1 MVRYIRIINFA
12 PSKDLKMNEDL
23 KSIFQSLIDNNIQDQ
38 SIDEV
43 LNHITK
49 IFPTETCFSTSF
61 SMEDQVITDFVKN
74 SDVKI
79 FTLDTGRLFED
90 TYNTWTLTKSKYK
103 VAIKAYYPNQ
113 EVLEPFIQENG
124 PDSFYTSVD
133 NRKACCN
140 IRKVQPLKRALAGN
154 KIWITGLRAEHSP
167 DRENLQQFEWDES
180 NQIIKFHPLL
190 FWSTQEV
197 KNYIKEKQI
206 PYNILH
212 DKGFV
217 SIGCAPC
224 TRAIQPGEDFRAGR
238 WWWEDASKKEC
249 GLHVH
254 K

>member
-1 MVRYIRIINFA
+1 
-12 PSKDLKMNEDL
+12 MNEDL
-23 KSIFQSLIDNNIQDQ
+23 KSIFQKLLEENILDRSNEETIRRLIDLFSN
-38 SIDEV
+38 EV
-43 LNHITK
+43 
-49 IFPTETCFSTSF
+49 CFSTSF
-61 SMEDQVITDFVKN
+61 SMEDQVITDILNN
-74 SDVKI
+74 SNVNI

-90 TYNTWTLTKSKYK
+90 TYNTWTLTKSKYR
-103 VAIKAYYPNQ
+103 VAIKAYYPDQN
-113 EVLEPFIQENG
+113 ELEPFIQEKG

-133 NRKACCN
+133 NRKMCCD
-140 IRKVQPLKRALAGN
+140 IRKVHPLKRALRGN
-154 KIWITGLRAEHSP
+154 KVWITGLRAEHSP
-167 DRENLQQFEWDES
+167 DRKDLRQLEWDES

-190 FWSTQEV
+190 FWTTEQV
-197 KNYIKEKQI
+197 KNYIKEKHI

-238 WWWEDASKKEC
+238 WWWEDANKKEC

>member
-1 MVRYIRIINFA
+1 MHRVKIYR
-12 PSKDLKMNEDL
+12 MNEDL
-23 KSIFQSLIDNNIQDQ
+23 KSIFQNLIDNHIQNE
-38 SIDEV
+38 SIDDV
-43 LNHITK
+43 LQYLTRL
-49 IFPTETCFSTSF
+49 FPNESCFSTSF

-74 SDVKI
+74 SDIKI

-90 TYNTWTLTKSKYK
+90 TYNTWNLTRSKYK
-103 VAIKAYYPNQ
+103 VNIKAYYPNQ
-113 EVLEPFIQENG
+113 EELEPFIQEKG

-140 IRKVQPLKRALAGN
+140 IRKVQPLKRALQGS
-154 KIWITGLRAEHSP
+154 KVWITGLRAEHSP

-180 NQIIKFHPLL
+180 NQIIKYHPLL
-190 FWSTQEV
+190 FWTTEEV

-238 WWWEDASKKEC
+238 WWWEDANKKEC

-254 K
+254 N

>member
-1 MVRYIRIINFA
+1 MHPATISN
-12 PSKDLKMNEDL
+12 MNEDL
-23 KSIFQSLIDNNIQDQ
+23 KSIFQDLIEKNIQNN
-38 SIDEV
+38 SIEVVLDKLTDLFPDE
-43 LNHITK
+43 I
-49 IFPTETCFSTSF
+49 CFSTSF
-61 SMEDQVITDFVKN
+61 SMEDQVITDLVKKN
-74 SDVKI
+74 PIKI

-90 TYNTWTLTKSKYK
+90 TYNTWNLTRSKYK
-103 VAIKAYYPNQ
+103 VNVKAYYPNQ
-113 EVLEPFIQENG
+113 EELEPFIQEKG

-133 NRKACCN
+133 NRKKCCE
-140 IRKVQPLKRALAGN
+140 IRKVHPLKRALQGN
-154 KIWITGLRAEHSP
+154 KVWVTGLRAEHSP
-167 DRENLQQFEWDES
+167 DRNDLQQLEWDES
-180 NQIIKFHPLL
+180 NQIIKYHPLL
-190 FWSTQEV
+190 FWTTDQV
-197 KNYIKEKQI
+197 RNYIKEKQI